1 MEKREKARQYWFV
14 VQQLTARELKR
25 KYARSVLGVVWS
37 VLNPLLSMA
46 VLSLIFSQ
54 LFRRSIENYPI
65 YYLTG
70 YILWQAF
77 TGATTAALT
86 ALVDNKALLLKVK
99 FPMELFILTRVYTA
113 LINLGYSLAAYV
125 VMLLVFGVTP
135 KWTMLLS
142 PVIILL
148 LFLFSLGLSYILATA
163 YVFFGD
169 VKHLYAVAL
178 TLWMYCSAIFYP
190 VEQLHGVIRW
200 VIWANPMYTYIH
212 CLRQAV
218 MYGQLPGTVQW
229 LQMILWSAAL
239 YILGSTVF
247 RRNRNRIM
255 QKI

>member
-1 MEKREKARQYWFV
+1 MDDSKQRRQQFFV
-14 VQQLTARELKR
+14 IRQLTAREIKR
-25 KYARSVLGVVWS
+25 KYSRSYLGVLWS

-77 TGATTAALT
+77 TGSTTTAMTALT
-86 ALVDNKALLLKVK
+86 DNRPLLLRVK
-99 FPMELFILTRVYTA
+99 FPLELFILTRVYTA
-113 LINLGYSLAAYV
+113 LINLLYSLIAYA
-125 VMLLVFGVTP
+125 VMLAVFRVTP

-142 PVIILL
+142 PVYVGF
-148 LFLFSLGLSYILATA
+148 LFLFSLGLSFLLAAA

-169 VKHLYAVAL
+169 VRHLYSVAL

-190 VEQLHGVIRW
+190 VEQLHGIIRLVIQN
-200 VIWANPMYTYIH
+200 NPLFVYIH
-212 CLRQAV
+212 CMRKAV
-218 MYGQLPGTVQW
+218 LAGTLPTAVEW
-229 LQMILWSAAL
+229 AQMILWSAGML
-239 YILGSTVF
+239 LLGMLVF
-247 RRNRNRIM
+247 RRCRNRIM

>member
-1 MEKREKARQYWFV
+1 MTGLHTRAQYAFV
-14 VQQLTARELKR
+14 IRQLTSREIKR
-25 KYARSVLGVVWS
+25 KYSRSYLGIVWS

-212 CLRQAV
+212 YLRQAV

>member
-1 MEKREKARQYWFV
+1 M
-14 VQQLTARELKR
+14 
-25 KYARSVLGVVWS
+25 
-37 VLNPLLSMA
+37 
-46 VLSLIFSQ
+46 
-54 LFRRSIENYPI
+54 
-65 YYLTG
+65 
-70 YILWQAF
+70 
-77 TGATTAALT
+77 
-86 ALVDNKALLLKVK
+86 VDNKALLLKVK

-239 YILGSTVF
+239 YILGSVVF

>member
-1 MEKREKARQYWFV
+1 MDRQQHSQYAFV
-14 VQQLTARELKR
+14 IRQLTSREIKR
-25 KYARSVLGVVWS
+25 KYARSYLGIVWS

-70 YILWQAF
+70 YILWQMF
-77 TGATTAALT
+77 TGATSAAMT
-86 ALVDNKALLLKVK
+86 TLVDNKPLLLKVK
-99 FPMELFILTRVYTA
+99 FPMDLFVLTRVYTA

-125 VMLLVFGVTP
+125 VMLAVFRIAP

-148 LFLFSLGLSYILATA
+148 LFLFSLGISYMLAAA

-169 VKHLYAVAL
+169 VKHLYTVAL

-190 VEQLHGVIRW
+190 VEQLQGVIRV
-200 VIWANPMYTYIH
+200 VIQNNPLYVYIH
-212 CLRQAV
+212 CMRGAV
-218 MYGQLPGTVQW
+218 MTGELPGGTEW
-229 LQMILWSAAL
+229 LQMVLWGAGVCL
-239 YILGSTVF
+239 LGVMVF
-247 RRNRNRIM
+247 RKNRNSIM
-255 QKI
+255 QRI

>member
-1 MEKREKARQYWFV
+1 MAGLQQRRQFAFV
-14 VQQLTARELKR
+14 IRQLTARELKR
-25 KYARSVLGVVWS
+25 KYARSYLGIVWS

-239 YILGSTVF
+239 YILGSVVF